1 MNWQKTTEKTP
12 KFKQI
17 VLGLKLPNQIDL
29 VLLDRIDEN
38 GTVFHRANNSIDFSF
53 LSIKKTVDIDFWAE
67 IELPETSETS
77 NI

>member
-17 VLGLKLPNQIDL
+17 VLGLKLPNQVDL
-29 VLLDRIDEN
+29 VLLDRIDET
-38 GTVFHRANNSIDFSF
+38 GAVFHRVNNSIDFSF
-53 LSIKKTVDIDFWAE
+53 LSIKKAVDIDFWAE
-67 IELPETSETS
+67 IELPEISETS